1 MTQEGQEFYG
11 YNRNLINLQKFP
23 WLQQTTE
30 VKRWSW
36 QGVQLFT
43 AKNEQNSLGKLIPE
57 LENTLQIRTLTENVS
72 LNTAIRAGVLFI
84 DDK

>member
-43 AKNEQNSLGKLIPE
+43 AKN
-57 LENTLQIRTLTENVS
+57 
-72 LNTAIRAGVLFI
+72 
-84 DDK
+84 